1 MGFEKSLMVASEDF
15 VFDTSAA
22 DAAEKELMSVLGT
35 LPAANSAT
43 QRVKFLAMLDEKPGA
58 LLFTKLE
65 LAGTGPAYNI
75 ATACLYPTQR
85 YWDIIAAIRAGNL
98 DWDIERTCL

>member
-1 MGFEKSLMVASEDF
+1 MVASEDF
-15 VFDTSAA
+15 EFDTSAA
-22 DAAEKELMSVLGT
+22 DAAEKELLSVFGA
-35 LPAANSAT
+35 LPAADSAA

-65 LAGTGPAYNI
+65 LAGTGPAYDI
-75 ATACLYPTQR
+75 ASARLYPTQR

-98 DWDIERTCL
+98 DWDIEQACL